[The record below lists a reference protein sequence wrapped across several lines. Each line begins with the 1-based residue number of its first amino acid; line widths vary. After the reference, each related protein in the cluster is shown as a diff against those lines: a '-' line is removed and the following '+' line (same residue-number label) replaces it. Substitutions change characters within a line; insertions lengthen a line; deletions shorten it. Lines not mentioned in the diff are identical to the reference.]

1 MAASYRGRPRPSI
14 PYTLG
19 KFTKKLHVTFTAE
32 QYLLLN
38 ELALYDTVP
47 MSAVIRMACGDYIRK
62 RNFMKRSEILRI
74 RR

>member
-1 MAASYRGRPRPSI
+1 VARFRTKI

-19 KFTKKLHVTFTAE
+19 KFTKKLHVTFSAE

-38 ELALYDTVP
+38 ELALYDSIP
-47 MSAVIRMACGDYIRK
+47 MSAVIRMACCDYIRK
-62 RNFMKRSEILRI
+62 RDFAKRSELLRS